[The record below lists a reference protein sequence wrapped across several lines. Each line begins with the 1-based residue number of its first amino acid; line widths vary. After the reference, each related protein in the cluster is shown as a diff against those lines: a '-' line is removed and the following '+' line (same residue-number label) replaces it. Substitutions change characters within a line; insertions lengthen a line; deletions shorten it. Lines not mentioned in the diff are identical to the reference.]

1 MIYLAL
7 ASAAALL
14 WFSHRYRWWAPTVDY
29 DRPRIL
35 MYHMV
40 RDHVPGARFNGL
52 RVPPAE
58 FERQLAWLEANGW
71 TFMTLRELVTGESPP
86 PGKCVA
92 LTFDDGYADNLTQAL
107 PIMRRHGAKGTLF
120 LVAEREGNDW
130 SVRKKAHHDSG
141 ELAREPKLSDGQ
153 VRELLASGLF
163 ELGAHTFTHP
173 RLTGLDE
180 PAREREVIGIKGYLE
195 ERYGVPVTSFAYPF
209 GIYEG
214 KDVRLAERAGYTAA
228 VTTESGIDEDFRNRR
243 LELKRVKIGGREGMF
258 AFRTRLRTGMRG
270 MNK

>member
-7 ASAAALL
+7 ACFAALL

-29 DRPRIL
+29 RRPRIL

-71 TFMTLRELVTGESPP
+71 TFMTLGELMTREPP
-86 PGKCVA
+86 PAKSVVI
-92 LTFDDGYADNLTQAL
+92 TFDDGYADNLTQAL

-120 LVAEREGNDW
+120 LVADREGNDW

-173 RLTGLDE
+173 PLPELEDRD
-180 PAREREVIGIKGYLE
+180 REHEVIGVKGYLE
-195 ERYGVPVTSFAYPF
+195 ARYGVPVTSFAYPF
-209 GIYEG
+209 GIYGE
-214 KDVRLAERAGYTAA
+214 KDVRLAERAGYAAA
-228 VTTESGIDEDFRNRR
+228 VTTESGIDEDFRDRR
-243 LELKRVKIGGREGMF
+243 LELKRVKIGGKEGMF

-270 MNK
+270 LNK